1 MLGGVMGGGKVLLL
15 DLMFVEVVIFRFTSL
30 VRFMLSKDGSPP
42 PPQNPLT
49 DEDITVPKSTKKT
62 KKSK

>member
-42 PPQNPLT
+42 PP
-49 DEDITVPKSTKKT
+49 PKPPY
-62 KKSK
+62 